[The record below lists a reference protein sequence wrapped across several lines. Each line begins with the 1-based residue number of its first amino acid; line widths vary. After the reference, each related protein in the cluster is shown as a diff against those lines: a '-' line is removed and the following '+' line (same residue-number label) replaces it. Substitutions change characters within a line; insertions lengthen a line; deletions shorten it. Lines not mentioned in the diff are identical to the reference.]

1 VLVSASIADHGD
13 GAKLCLGPSTS
24 ARSNCGGTTIDGI
37 DRDTPWINEHG
48 GELSGRRLVE
58 ITWPP
63 LDNRVQLVSDRPA
76 MHGQSTYLPGLSI
89 SSTSRFARPT
99 DCREQDLGNS
109 VDFDAYLQWGAAHPD
124 EYGGVFVAGA
134 GPRDHGVP
142 AMQVKASGARLE
154 EIRAELTS
162 AEASPCLVTVN
173 FTETEL
179 LTTFDQFD
187 SLNIPGGLGW
197 GIGKDG
203 VQADLVAI
211 DRQTVDAIV
220 AGVDRPDLIELT
232 IEGFLR

>member
-1 VLVSASIADHGD
+1 
-13 GAKLCLGPSTS
+13 
-24 ARSNCGGTTIDGI
+24 
-37 DRDTPWINEHG
+37 
-48 GELSGRRLVE
+48 
-58 ITWPP
+58 
-63 LDNRVQLVSDRPA
+63 
-76 MHGQSTYLPGLSI
+76 M
-89 SSTSRFARPT
+89 
-99 DCREQDLGNS
+99 
-109 VDFDAYLQWGAAHPD
+109 
-124 EYGGVFVAGA
+124 AGA